1 MTKLSLDRT
10 SIFLYLVLFL
20 FLWDLAYVVGLRNPQ
35 RFPHPFALFGQFSD
49 LQVLRGFARVF
60 LRQIVFASVAG
71 GIIGV
76 AIGFLVLKSTRLT
89 HVALNSLRQGLWL
102 PFFLF
107 FATRDPFT
115 ASIAA
120 VALCSS
126 YHYLAAVCFLG
137 LSRRELRTYV
147 GREAILQ
154 AFFVALL
161 SQIWWRG
168 WQWFDFAALHQFEAG
183 IGVLIILLLL
193 LCSVNW
199 IFRSD
204 FALTAARREEIMDKE
219 WNIAS
224 WKSVAELPL
233 IAISLIVL
241 WQMLGLRWTNVK
253 TSPQGVIEAAYYL
266 LGQNDIYR
274 DMMASVL
281 VVLGG
286 LVLGFCIA
294 VVASTVLSI
303 TKGIAR
309 NRVFTVLPALYIS
322 PIVLWLFSFFI
333 HTWIPDFIG
342 MGHKVILVGF
352 LSFFTITQ
360 MLWALR
366 GHPLASRVLL
376 AIDETLP
383 IAFVAM
389 LFSEM
394 YAATKGVGFAMVVA
408 SVGNQTDK
416 ALAVFFVTV
425 AMLGVFSA
433 TLRSIAKRAYPARP
447 WS

>member
-1 MTKLSLDRT
+1 MIKLTLDRT
-10 SIFLYLVLFL
+10 SIFLYLVSFL

-35 RFPHPFALFGQFSD
+35 RFPHPFVLFGQFSD
-49 LQVLRGFARVF
+49 VQVLRGFARVF
-60 LRQIVFASVAG
+60 LRQIIFASVAG

-76 AIGFLVLKSTRLT
+76 AIGFAVLQSTRLT

-102 PFFLF
+102 PFFLL

-120 VALCSS
+120 VALCTS
-126 YHYLAAVCFLG
+126 YHYLAAACFFG

-154 AFFVALL
+154 AFFIALL

-168 WQWFDFAALHQFEAG
+168 WVWFEFPALHQVETG
-183 IGVLIILLLL
+183 LGVFIILLVL

-204 FALTAARREEIMDKE
+204 FPLTAARREAIIEKE

-224 WKSVAELPL
+224 WYSLAELL
-233 IAISLIVL
+233 VIAVSLMLL
-241 WQMLGLRWTNVK
+241 WQMLGLEPTNVK

-266 LGQNDIYR
+266 FGQNDIYR
-274 DMMASVL
+274 DMMASLL

-294 VVASTVLSI
+294 VLASPLLSITEGTAKNVMFTVLS
-303 TKGIAR
+303 
-309 NRVFTVLPALYIS
+309 ALYIS

-342 MGHKVILVGF
+342 MGHKFILVGL
-352 LSFFTITQ
+352 LSFFTIIQT
-360 MLWALR
+360 LWALR
-366 GHPLASRVLL
+366 SRPLAFRVLV

-383 IAFVAM
+383 IAFVAV

-416 ALAVFFVTV
+416 ALAIFLITAVLLAVV
-425 AMLGVFSA
+425 SA
-433 TLRSIAKRAYPARP
+433 TLRSIAKRVYPAWP
-447 WS
+447 